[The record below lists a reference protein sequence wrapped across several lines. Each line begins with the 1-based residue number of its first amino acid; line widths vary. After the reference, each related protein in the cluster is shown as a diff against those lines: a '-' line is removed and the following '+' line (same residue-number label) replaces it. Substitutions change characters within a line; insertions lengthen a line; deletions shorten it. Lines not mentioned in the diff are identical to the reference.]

1 MGGGQA
7 RQPSRVFPALSDRGN
22 PPGEAPG
29 RGRLCRAAGPAEGQP
44 SLGSFLPTQRI
55 ESLVQFLLDLQTI
68 LKIYKNIFIQKIG
81 SKNDNSSKVSLS
93 LGAASW
99 DVKKAASAAR
109 LEARW

>member
-7 RQPSRVFPALSDRGN
+7 RQPSRVFPLSATAGVLRER
-22 PPGEAPG
+22 PQG